1 MNKLKYLTLFEN
13 FIKEEDE
20 GNPKLKGH
28 NYTIEDLREKGHK
41 ITNYKTENDEVIT
54 IDNINVDKWIK
65 DNIEEVESHNEAD
78 KEEAE

>member
-28 NYTIEDLREKGHK
+28 DYTIEDLREKGHK
-41 ITNYKTENDEVIT
+41 ISNYQTDKGEVIS
-54 IDNINVDKWIK
+54 IDNIDVNKWIQEH
-65 DNIEEVESHNEAD
+65 IEEDEPNSEQEESE
-78 KEEAE
+78 